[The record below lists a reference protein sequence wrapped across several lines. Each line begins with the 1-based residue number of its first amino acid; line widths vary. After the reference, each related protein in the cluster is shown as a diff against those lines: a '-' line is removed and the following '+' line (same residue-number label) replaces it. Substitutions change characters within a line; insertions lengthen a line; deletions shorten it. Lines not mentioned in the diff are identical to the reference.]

1 MCSRRAPTAAATRR
15 ATRTARLDAARRSS
29 RSAPFVA
36 PALGG
41 ADLTRDF
48 GFFVAPALGGADLTR
63 DFGFVPVVR
72 IGNFVWHDANGDGL
86 QNEPFANNLANVLVQ
101 LRSADD
107 STLLGEQRTNVD
119 GAYEFN
125 SLTTAGVEPNTAY
138 TLAVP
143 LDEAVNPALAP
154 FVPTLTEAG
163 GDTAVDSDGTFER
176 KNSPSAGALQRAHG
190 RVWLVCR
197 DD

>member
-125 SLTTAGVEPNTAY
+125 SLTTAGEPTPFA
-138 TLAVP
+138 LQSR
-143 LDEAVNPALAP
+143 DEAVNPALAP

-197 DD
+197 DV